1 MPIRMSGMISGLDTD
16 AIIKE
21 LVSAQSAKKTT
32 LEQNQEKLKW
42 KKEKWEDLNTKIY
55 ALYTEK
61 LSSLKLEGT
70 YLAKSA
76 SSSNSEKATAT
87 ASTASTGS
95 YEMTVSQLASAQ
107 FVTGSDISGKN
118 LTASSTLVSAGM
130 TVGQTINV
138 KVYKGNAAEGED
150 PFTETSIE
158 VTDEMTIRDLNS
170 KLQVAD
176 LNANFDQ
183 ATGRF
188 YISAKES
195 GEANKFTL
203 TSSQAGET
211 GLAALGLGDIDEALA
226 TGGQTAA
233 DSTTMAVVAA
243 KDAKLVLNGATITS
257 ATNAITANGMTIDL
271 KGTTSEGERI
281 TLNVSADT
289 DGIYNKV
296 KEFVKSYNE
305 LMKEM
310 YDGYNAASARKY
322 AMLTDD
328 DKEAMT
334 EKQIELWEDKIKG
347 ALLRNDTT
355 LNSIINI
362 FRSSMQGTA
371 EVNGKSY
378 SLSSFGIVT
387 GAYTEHGLL
396 HINGDSEDGSYADKE
411 DELRK
416 AIEQDPEGTSKALSQ
431 LFSSFYD
438 ALTKQ
443 MSASS
448 ISSALTL
455 YNDKQIQTQIDSY
468 QTQINKWEDKLTAL
482 EDRYY
487 KQFSSMESSLASL
500 QSQQSQLAGLLGMS

>member
-21 LVSAQSAKKTT
+21 LVSAQSMKKTT

-95 YEMTVSQLASAQ
+95 YELTVSDLASAQ
-107 FVTGSDISGKN
+107 FVTGSDISSKK
-118 LTASSTLVSAGM
+118 LTSSSTLVSAGM

-138 KVYKGNAAEGED
+138 KVYKGNAAEDED
-150 PFTETSIE
+150 PYTETSIE
-158 VTDEMTIRDLNS
+158 VNDEMTIRDLNA
-170 KLQVAD
+170 KLQVAG

-233 DSTTMAVVAA
+233 DATTMAVVAA

-257 ATNAITANGMTIDL
+257 ATNTISANGMTIDL

-281 TLNVSADT
+281 TLNVAADT
-289 DGIYNKV
+289 EGIYNKI
-296 KEFVKSYNE
+296 KDFVKSYNE

-310 YDGYNAASARKY
+310 YDSYNAASARKY
-322 AMLTDD
+322 AMLTDE

-334 EKQIELWEDKIKG
+334 EKQVELWEDKIKG

-411 DELRK
+411 DELKK

-431 LFSSFYD
+431 LFSSLYD
-438 ALTKQ
+438 SLTKQ
-443 MSASS
+443 MSAST

-468 QTQINKWEDKLTAL
+468 QTQINNWEDKLTAL

-500 QSQQSQLAGLLGMS
+500 QSKKSQLAGLLGMS

>member
-21 LVSAQSAKKTT
+21 LMSAQSMKKTT
-32 LEQNQEKLKW
+32 LEQNQEKLSW

-61 LSSLKLEGT
+61 LASLKLEGT

-76 SSSNSEKATAT
+76 ASSNSEKATAT
-87 ASTASTGS
+87 ASTASTGA
-95 YEMTVSQLASAQ
+95 YELTVSQLASAQ
-107 FVTGSDISGKN
+107 FVTGSDISSKG
-118 LTASSTLVSAGM
+118 LTASSKLTEAGM
-130 TVGQTINV
+130 VAGQTITVRVNKSDV
-138 KVYKGNAAEGED
+138 AEGEE
-150 PFTETSIE
+150 PYTETNIE
-158 VTDEMTIRDLNS
+158 ISDEMTIRELNS
-170 KLQVAD
+170 KLQTAG

-188 YISAKES
+188 YISAKNS
-195 GEANKFTL
+195 GVANKFTFVS
-203 TSSQAGET
+203 TQSGET
-211 GLAALGLGDIDEALA
+211 GLAALGLGDIDDALA

-243 KDAKLVLNGATITS
+243 KDANLVLNGASITS
-257 ATNAITANGMTIDL
+257 STNTITANGMTIEL

-281 TLNVSADT
+281 MLNVSSDT
-289 DGIYNKV
+289 DGIYDKV

-305 LMKEM
+305 LMEEM
-310 YDGYNAASARKY
+310 YKSYNAASARKY
-322 AMLTDD
+322 AMLTDEE
-328 DKEAMT
+328 KEAMSD
-334 EKQIELWEDKIKG
+334 KQVELWEDKIKG

-355 LNSIINI
+355 LNSLMSI
-362 FRSSMQGTA
+362 FRSSMQGTV
-371 EVNGKSY
+371 EVDGKSY
-378 SLSSFGIVT
+378 SLASFGIVT

-396 HINGDSEDGSYADKE
+396 HINGNSEDGEYADK
-411 DELRK
+411 DDALKK
-416 AIEQDPEGTSKALSQ
+416 AIEQDPETTGKALSQ

-438 ALTKQ
+438 SLTKQ

-455 YNDKQIQTQIDSY
+455 YNDKQIQSQIDSY
-468 QTQINKWEDKLTAL
+468 QKQIDSWEDKLTAL

-487 KQFSSMESSLASL
+487 KQFSSMESSLADL
-500 QSQQSQLAGLLGMS
+500 QSKQNQLAGLLGMS